1 MKYRGVFIYLTM
13 KKTYFNHDSTA
24 RNDYR
29 IIKLRA
35 TLGYEGYGIFWA
47 ILEMLFTEENKICK
61 SQYDILAFGLQCE
74 TEKLRAVIEDFDL
87 FVIEDN
93 CFYSKRL
100 NNQIE
105 QINNKSIK
113 AKENAAKRWNNANAM
128 PSHNKRNASKVNKS
142 ISKVNKSIEER
153 IEDFKKSIHAI
164 EGISDEDKN
173 DFFLYWTEKNK
184 SGSRYRAEMQRTFDI
199 NLRLKRWASN
209 GFNKNQQSKFP
220 DYFDEY
226 TFKKL
231 DAKGQQEYTKHL
243 KDLGFETVYSPTAGT
258 VWRKKHKV

>member
-1 MKYRGVFIYLTM
+1 M

-74 TEKLRAVIEDFDL
+74 SEKLRAVIEDFDL

-113 AKENAAKRWNNANAM
+113 AKENASKRWNNAKAM
-128 PSHNKRNASKVNKS
+128 PTQNNSNASKVNKS

-164 EGISDEDKN
+164 EEISEDDKN
-173 DFFLYWTEKNK
+173 AFFLYWTEKNK
-184 SGSRYRAEMQRTFDI
+184 SKTKFRAELQRTFDI

-220 DYFDEY
+220 EYFDEY
-226 TFKKL
+226 IFKKL
-231 DAKGQQEYTKHL
+231 DAKGQQEYTKYL
-243 KDLGFETVYSPTAGT
+243 KNLGFETVYSPTAGT

>member
-1 MKYRGVFIYLTM
+1 MR
-13 KKTYFNHDSTA
+13 KTYFNHDGTA

-35 TLGYEGYGIFWA
+35 SLGYEGYGIFWA
-47 ILEMLFTEENKICK
+47 LLEMLFTEENKICK

-87 FVIEDN
+87 FVIEGD

-113 AKENAAKRWNNANAM
+113 AKESINKRWNKEKNIRTYND
-128 PSHNKRNASKVNKS
+128 SNTSKVNKS
-142 ISKVNKSIEER
+142 ISISKSKSIEKR
-153 IEDFKKSIHAI
+153 IEDFKKSIHAL
-164 EGISDEDKN
+164 EDISDEDKN
-173 DFFLYWTEKNK
+173 DFFLYWSELNK
-184 SGSRYRAEMQRTFDI
+184 STNKPKMRWELEKTWSL
-199 NLRLKRWASN
+199 NLRMKRWQRMNSN
-209 GFNKNQQSKFP
+209 FTKKSKFP
-220 DYFDEY
+220 EYYDEY
-226 TFKKL
+226 TYKKL
-231 DAKGQQEYTKHL
+231 DNKGQQEYVKHL
-243 KDLGFETVYSPTAGT
+243 KELGYETVYSPTAGT